1 MDLPKVGSVVC
12 VKMERI
18 ARLLGARQALV
29 VRIDKAKAPVYD
41 NTGDLIEYQEK
52 IYAIVLQ
59 PQGKRRLTYWGPKTF
74 WDYFAPVKKDIH
86 KFRGQGSLFGSV
98 PARVLKTAPYP
109 PVATETKSQTR
120 E

>member
-74 WDYFAPVKKDIH
+74 WDYFAPAQQQSH
-86 KFRGQGSLFGSV
+86 KTREKAPLLASV
-98 PARVLKTAPYP
+98 PSGVPRPGLSQAGQRTGAD
-109 PVATETKSQTR
+109 PV
-120 E
+120 